1 MKITTKKEKT
11 DWSEFLKTL
20 PGVTVDEEG
29 KITVNSQAIKTIK
42 INGRSYSVDTE

>member
-1 MKITTKKEKT
+1 MKITTKKGKT

-29 KITVNSQAIKTIK
+29 KITVNGQAIKTIK